1 MEILWLNV
9 ALCAALATVALSV
22 ILYKNRGSSLP
33 SRTILQSF
41 LVGLVIIF
49 PTSIVGFAIILYT
62 NNFPGVWKLIAHA
75 FLAAAFAEE
84 TGKFL
89 SLKLIYYLRHQYRKN
104 LFDLIKIAF
113 ALGLGFAVLENL
125 MYSFDSTYL
134 LIARTLSA
142 VPVHIIT
149 TGIMACYFFK
159 QYKEQSKAQYFG
171 YIEAILF
178 HGFYNFLI
186 STRSIF
192 SFLAIILLILEAIRL
207 MLLYRSLSVPEQ
219 EHFVGKTYV

>member
-9 ALCAALATVALSV
+9 ALCAALATVVLSV
-22 ILYKNRGSSLP
+22 ILCKNRGSSLP
-33 SRTILQSF
+33 SQVIFKSF

-62 NNFPGVWKLIAHA
+62 SNFPSVWKLLAHA
-75 FLAAAFAEE
+75 FLAAAFVEE

-89 SLKLIYYLRHQYRKN
+89 SLKLIYYLRHQHRESLSN
-104 LFDLIKIAF
+104 MIKIAF

-134 LIARTLSA
+134 LIARTFSA

-159 QYKEQSKAQYFG
+159 QYNTQSKVQYLG

-186 STRSIF
+186 STKSVF
-192 SFLAIILLILEAIRL
+192 SFFAIILLILEAIRL
-207 MLLYRSLSVPEQ
+207 MHLYNSLSVPEQ
-219 EHFVGKTYV
+219 EHSAEKTEV